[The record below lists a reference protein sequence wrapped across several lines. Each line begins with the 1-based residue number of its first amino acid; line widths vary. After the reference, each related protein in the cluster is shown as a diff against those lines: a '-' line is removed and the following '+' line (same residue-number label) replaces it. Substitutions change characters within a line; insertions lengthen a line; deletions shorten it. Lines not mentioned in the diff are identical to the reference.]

1 MMKSLEYYKGLVA
14 GKERTVELS
23 QDEECAVLKAH
34 DYGIRSLNDDELDL
48 LDRVVSKLKDEIWP

>member
-1 MMKSLEYYKGLVA
+1 MKSLEYYKGLAV

-23 QDEECAVLKAH
+23 QDEECVLLKAH
-34 DYGIRSLNDDELDL
+34 DYGVRSLNDNELDL